1 MFELTG
7 ETARVDS
14 VVKWKW
20 SEKLEECSSYPLVLM
35 EAFTSVCQLLVY
47 VLDTD
52 RHVLNCTLILAFPSE
67 IAASYL

>member
-1 MFELTG
+1 
-7 ETARVDS
+7 
-14 VVKWKW
+14 
-20 SEKLEECSSYPLVLM
+20 M

-67 IAASYL
+67 IAASYLWTKWCGHLTAFFYPWS